1 MRRRADTDAYTNR
14 DTNGDTDANSDT
26 NTHANS
32 DTAAGST
39 DEFDGNTGFGEP
51 NQFGL
56 DG

>member
-1 MRRRADTDAYTNR
+1 MWRFADTDADTNR
-14 DTNGDTDANSDT
+14 DANGNTDANSDT
-26 NTHANS
+26 NAHANS

>member
-1 MRRRADTDAYTNR
+1 MWRFADTDADTNR
-14 DTNGDTDANSDT
+14 DANGNTDANSDT

-39 DEFDGNTGFGEP
+39 DESDGNAGFSES